1 MKNDQGDVRGYRPQP
16 TGSVPVVH
24 PSLPQQPGY
33 PPQAGEAGYPQQA
46 QPTAPTQQQWTGSY
60 VPQSPQGYPQQSG
73 QPMMPQQWSGSY
85 MPPQGYPQNGQQ
97 PMPQQWTGSYAPQQG
112 YPPQSVPPQGTG
124 SYMPPQQQPYQQAAQ
139 PFAPEHQPMDQTGS
153 PSVIERIR
161 TIIPQLDLP
170 IIMLLAAGILGLA
183 YALFVTISF
192 SWLTKLIPH
201 LLVVWL
207 TVIATCAACVLR
219 QKRIAL
225 AACAGY
231 VLSILLFLNYFY
243 LLLPQ
248 PILCGLAFWH
258 LEE

>member
-16 TGSVPVVH
+16 TGSVPVVR

-33 PPQAGEAGYPQQA
+33 PPQAGEAGYPQPT

-60 VPQSPQGYPQQSG
+60 VPQQSYPQSG
-73 QPMMPQQWSGSY
+73 QPMQPQQWTGSY
-85 MPPQGYPQNGQQ
+85 VPPQGYPQNGQQ
-97 PMPQQWTGSYAPQQG
+97 PMTQQWTGSY
-112 YPPQSVPPQGTG
+112 
-124 SYMPPQQQPYQQAAQ
+124 PPQQQQGY
-139 PFAPEHQPMDQTGS
+139 QPMPQQNAGTYNPQQPYPQGMQPQQPYTPQDQQQMDS
-153 PSVIERIR
+153 LVQPSVFDRIR
-161 TIIPQLDLP
+161 AIIPQLDLP
-170 IIMLLAAGILGLA
+170 VVMLLAAGVLGLA

-258 LEE
+258 MEE

>member
-1 MKNDQGDVRGYRPQP
+1 MRNDQGDVRGYRPQP
-16 TGSVPVVH
+16 TGSVPVVR

-33 PPQAGEAGYPQQA
+33 PPQAGEPVYPQPT
-46 QPTAPTQQQWTGSY
+46 QPTTPMQPQWTGSFA
-60 VPQSPQGYPQQSG
+60 PQPQQGYPQNQ
-73 QPMMPQQWSGSY
+73 QPVQPQQWTGSY

-97 PMPQQWTGSYAPQQG
+97 PMQQWTGAYPPQQG
-112 YPPQSVPPQGTG
+112 YPPQAMQQHTG
-124 SYMPPQQQPYQQAAQ
+124 SYNPQQPYQGAQ
-139 PFAPEHQPMDQTGS
+139 QTQQSFIPQNQQPMDAPDQ
-153 PSVIERIR
+153 PSLIDKIR

-170 IIMLLAAGILGLA
+170 LIMLLAAGILGLA

-231 VLSILLFLNYFY
+231 VLSMLLFLNYFY

-258 LEE
+258 MEE

>member
-1 MKNDQGDVRGYRPQP
+1 M
-16 TGSVPVVH
+16 T
-24 PSLPQQPGY
+24 
-33 PPQAGEAGYPQQA
+33 
-46 QPTAPTQQQWTGSY
+46 T
-60 VPQSPQGYPQQSG
+60 
-73 QPMMPQQWSGSY
+73 
-85 MPPQGYPQNGQQ
+85 
-97 PMPQQWTGSYAPQQG
+97 PQQWTGSYAPQPQLRYPQNQQPLQPPQQWTGSYVPSQG
-112 YPPQSVPPQGTG
+112 YQQSGQQPMPQWTGSYPPQQQGYQPMPPHNTG
-124 SYMPPQQQPYQQAAQ
+124 SYNPQQPYQQGMQ
-139 PFAPEHQPMDQTGS
+139 PQQPYVPQNQQQMDAPGQ
-153 PSVIERIR
+153 PSVIDRIR
-161 TIIPQLDLP
+161 AVIPQLDMPL
-170 IIMLLAAGILGLA
+170 IMLLAAGILGLA

-231 VLSILLFLNYFY
+231 VLSMLLFLNYFY

-258 LEE
+258 MEE